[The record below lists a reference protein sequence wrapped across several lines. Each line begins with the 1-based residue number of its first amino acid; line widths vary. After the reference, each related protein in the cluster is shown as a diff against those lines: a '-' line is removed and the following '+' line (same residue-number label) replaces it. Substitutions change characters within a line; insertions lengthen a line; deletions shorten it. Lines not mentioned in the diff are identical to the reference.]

1 MEEQLWNAE
10 ADRKFILT
18 CHVYFGVKFEGRLRP
33 QWTNASDSY
42 YRQRFLS
49 IMVRYNDKIVL
60 QVTGHDHHADLR
72 FHKGMIP
79 DFLTVPEL
87 DSYIKL
93 YSKS

>member
-1 MEEQLWNAE
+1 M
-10 ADRKFILT
+10 T
-18 CHVYFGVKFEGRLRP
+18 CHVYFGVKFEGRLRF
-33 QWTNASDSY
+33 QWTNATLDGKGDEPY

-49 IMVRYNDKIVL
+49 ILVRYTDKILL

-72 FHKGMIP
+72 FHRGRIP
-79 DFLTVPEL
+79 TLLTVDEL